1 MKNKKRVLHV
11 VGGMNIGGTETM
23 LVNLYRKVY
32 KEIAFDFIS
41 YYEEEGYYDKEII
54 ELGGNIIRLNSPKT
68 IGLFKSIKE
77 LKNVIKGNYDIVHIH
92 TLFNCGIGA
101 LAAFL
106 GGAKIRISHA
116 HTTLDTDN
124 SFIKRIYI
132 AIMRTLIKFFSTN
145 YFACSNSAGKYLFG
159 ENIVKNNN
167 YKVIPNYI
175 AYEKFMNIKSDDG
188 IRQELNIDKKDII
201 VGHVG
206 RLIDAKNHSFLLD
219 IVSEMINKN
228 PNIKCILVGD
238 GVLREQI
245 EEKILKLNIQNNVYL
260 LGIRD
265 DVDKIMKEFDLF
277 IMPSIYE
284 GLGLVLLEAQVSIVP
299 CLVSEAIQPEA
310 DLGVGLVKQLNL
322 SDGILKWAEEAE
334 KIISN
339 KNKSNINIA
348 KAIKD
353 KHYDL
358 NSILDN
364 LLSVYKLKLD

>member
-1 MKNKKRVLHV
+1 
-11 VGGMNIGGTETM
+11 
-23 LVNLYRKVY
+23 
-32 KEIAFDFIS
+32 
-41 YYEEEGYYDKEII
+41 
-54 ELGGNIIRLNSPKT
+54 
-68 IGLFKSIKE
+68 
-77 LKNVIKGNYDIVHIH
+77 
-92 TLFNCGIGA
+92 
-101 LAAFL
+101 
-106 GGAKIRISHA
+106 
-116 HTTLDTDN
+116 
-124 SFIKRIYI
+124 
-132 AIMRTLIKFFSTN
+132 
-145 YFACSNSAGKYLFG
+145 
-159 ENIVKNNN
+159 
-167 YKVIPNYI
+167 
-175 AYEKFMNIKSDDG
+175 MNIKSDDG

-322 SDGILKWAEEAE
+322 SDGIHKWAEEAE

-364 LLSVYKLKLD
+364 LLSVYKFKLD